1 LGFPQNGSTNADKKN
16 MSSSAIGI
24 LSSSVES
31 ILSSALQKVGL
42 TSNAT
47 TSSPSSIGGSTP
59 APQSDNSQLSPLGQV
74 LSTLQQ
80 LQQSNPAEYKQVT
93 QQIATNLTSAAQ
105 TAQSDGNTTAANQ
118 LTQLAGD
125 FTNASTSGQLP
136 NIQDLAQAV
145 SGGSGGHHHHHHHS
159 ESSSSTS
166 DATSS
171 SSTSQNPLSIIANT
185 LSSAG
190 VTAASS

>member
-1 LGFPQNGSTNADKKN
+1 MST
-16 MSSSAIGI
+16 AIISI
-24 LSSSVES
+24 LSGGVES

-47 TSSPSSIGGSTP
+47 STGLANIGASSPVQQPDSG
-59 APQSDNSQLSPLGQV
+59 QLSPLSQV

-80 LQQSNPAEYKQVT
+80 LQQSNPTGYKQVT
-93 QQIATNLTSAAQ
+93 QQIAANLTSAAQ
-105 TAQSDGNTTAANQ
+105 TAQLSGNTAAATQ

-145 SGGSGGHHHHHHHS
+145 GGGHHHHHHS
-159 ESSSSTS
+159 DFASSSTT
-166 DATSS
+166 TSS
-171 SSTSQNPLSIIANT
+171 STGTTSSPTQPQSTTLNPLSIIGST
-185 LSSAG
+185 LASAG
-190 VTAASS
+190 VTSANS